1 VQPDHQS
8 TEPATHPST
17 DPSTDPSTAPVRV
30 ARIITRLNIGG
41 PAIQAI
47 DLTARLES
55 AGYHT
60 LLIHGRLGQG
70 EGDMGYLVPR
80 DRFFEVEYVP
90 ALRRELAPVAD
101 ARALARIYR
110 LLCRFRPAIIHT
122 HMAKAGSLGRT
133 AAVMYNATEG
143 RRAPARIVHT
153 YHGHVLE
160 GYFGNWTARAF
171 SGAERL
177 LGRRSDALLAVSPI
191 VRGDLLDTHGIG
203 TPDRFRV
210 VPLGFDLRA
219 LAVVGPVQRA
229 AARQAF
235 NLDSDAHVVA
245 LVGRLTAIKQPE
257 LFLAAAARILKADAR
272 ARFLI
277 AGGGELEATLRT
289 KAAELGVSD
298 RVRFLGWQ
306 RDVAP
311 IYAAS
316 DLVAITSRNEG
327 TPVALIEGMAAGVPG
342 VCFAVGG
349 VPDVITTP
357 EVGVLVPPG
366 DVEALAAGM
375 CRLLNDDAARAAM
388 GTRARVRVL
397 EHFAVDRLLRDIKA
411 LYRDLLTTS
420 APATKRLG

>member
-1 VQPDHQS
+1 M
-8 TEPATHPST
+8 
-17 DPSTDPSTAPVRV
+17 APVRV

-60 LLIHGRLGQG
+60 VLIHGRLGQG
-70 EGDMGYLVPR
+70 EGDMRYLVPH
-80 DRFFEVEYVP
+80 DRSFDVEYVS

-101 ARALARIYR
+101 AAALVRIYR

-133 AAVMYNATEG
+133 AAVLYNATTG
-143 RRAPARIVHT
+143 RGGPARIVHT
-153 YHGHVLE
+153 YHGHVLD
-160 GYFGNWTARAF
+160 GYFGSWTARAF
-171 SGAERL
+171 SEAERL
-177 LGRRSDALLAVSPI
+177 LGRRSDALVAVSPI
-191 VRGDLLDTHGIG
+191 VRRDLLEAHGIG

-210 VPLGFDLRA
+210 VPLGFDLGA
-219 LAVVGPVQRA
+219 LATSGPVQRA
-229 AARQAF
+229 DARRAF
-235 NLDSDAHVVA
+235 HLEGDAHVVA
-245 LVGRLTAIKQPE
+245 LVGRLTAIKQPD
-257 LFLAAAARILKADAR
+257 LFLAAAARVLQADAR

-289 KAAELGVSD
+289 RAAELGVSD

-327 TPVALIEGMAAGVPG
+327 TPVALIEAMAAGVPG

-357 EVGVLVPPG
+357 EVGVLVAAG
-366 DVEALAAGM
+366 DVDALVAGIR
-375 CRLLNDDAARAAM
+375 RLLSDDAARAAM
-388 GTRARVRVL
+388 GARARVRVL
-397 EHFAVDRLLRDIKA
+397 EHFAVDRLVRDITA
-411 LYRDLLTTS
+411 LYRDLLE
-420 APATKRLG
+420 